1 MPLLLLNRRR
11 HESSSPFYRVAT
23 LCFFWTITALLAAE
37 HLGLACRLALL
48 RFSLRNYL
56 QTRRRLY
63 SPLLLP
69 LEAIPAAIESSW
81 TGRFYF

>member
-1 MPLLLLNRRR
+1 MLLLFLNHRRR
-11 HESSSPFYRVAT
+11 ESPSPFYRVAT
-23 LCFFWTITALLAAE
+23 LCCFWTITALLAAE
-37 HLGLACRLALL
+37 HLGLACRPALL

-56 QTRRRLY
+56 QTRRRLS

-69 LEAIPAAIESSW
+69 LEATSAAIESSL